1 MARPA
6 SCILGGWALRVGD
19 AAGSEPDGVGASA
32 VGALTIKHGALR
44 IFKDFQDSKTLD
56 FLDQQ
61 LDVAECYLIL
71 EKSTINQGVGFREG
85 RQKTMSSPPNM
96 RDVCC
101 KISLQP
107 SLSHKSLKSVSSWTK
122 STLRTFRCPG
132 CAEGPSAPNLCLMKC
147 HVLNAI
153 HAIHAFIRL
162 PSSSRI
168 LASATAHYMQGSE

>member
-1 MARPA
+1 M
-6 SCILGGWALRVGD
+6 
-19 AAGSEPDGVGASA
+19 
-32 VGALTIKHGALR
+32 
-44 IFKDFQDSKTLD
+44 D

-107 SLSHKSLKSVSSWTK
+107 SLRHRSLKSVSSWTK

-132 CAEGPSAPNLCLMKC
+132 CAEGPAKKSAPNLCLMKC

-153 HAIHAFIRL
+153 HAFICL
-162 PSSSRI
+162 PPLGFSHQQLRTTRESLLLKLISVLPI
-168 LASATAHYMQGSE
+168 ALFAQPTLSPT